1 MANAKTTAFAL
12 AAALAVPGIASA
24 QDAAFPISANVAFT
38 TDYVFRGISQT
49 DEKFA
54 VQGGFDWTSEPTGIY
69 LGTWASNVD
78 FNSDTSVEL
87 DAYVGWAKTW
97 GDWGLDLGYLHYN
110 YPGESSLNTDEVY
123 ITGAWKWISASYY
136 STVSSEAFGIM
147 DARGS
152 GYFNLAAEYAFP
164 MGLAIGGTYGTTMYS
179 GQTLG
184 VDNSNADYDD
194 YKLYVGYSDA
204 TYTGL
209 DYELAWTDNDIN
221 DPRPAIAEDRVF
233 FSISKSF

>member
-97 GDWGLDLGYLHYN
+97 
-110 YPGESSLNTDEVY
+110 
-123 ITGAWKWISASYY
+123 TGTVVVPQCMARIAASPF
-136 STVSSEAFGIM
+136 TAGKDQV
-147 DARGS
+147 
-152 GYFNLAAEYAFP
+152 
-164 MGLAIGGTYGTTMYS
+164 
-179 GQTLG
+179 
-184 VDNSNADYDD
+184 
-194 YKLYVGYSDA
+194 
-204 TYTGL
+204 
-209 DYELAWTDNDIN
+209 
-221 DPRPAIAEDRVF
+221 
-233 FSISKSF
+233 SISVCAPSSGRTATWI